1 MKVYSFGDVN
11 VPADAIYYRAEAYA
25 SALIKSYSRPLIRS
39 R

>member
-11 VPADAIYYRAEAYA
+11 VPADAIYRAEAYA